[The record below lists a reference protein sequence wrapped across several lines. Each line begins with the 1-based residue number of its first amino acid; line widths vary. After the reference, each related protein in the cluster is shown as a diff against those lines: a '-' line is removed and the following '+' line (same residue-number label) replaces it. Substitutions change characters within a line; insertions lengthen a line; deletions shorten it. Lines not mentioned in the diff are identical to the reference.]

1 MGYLFCAYSIVHSLI
16 VGFSKLDEKRE
27 RERERERERK
37 EVEGKEERREREWMS
52 PLVGSH

>member
-1 MGYLFCAYSIVHSLI
+1 MGHLFCAYSIVHSLI

-27 RERERERERK
+27 RERERERK
-37 EVEGKEERREREWMS
+37 EVEGKEERREREWMA